1 MSAITDVV
9 AQTEIKPQVEKIS
22 GASTK
27 LVKLVIEESVVVKV
41 RPLQQHWPTTCSP
54 LRNRAPY
61 PTPLLLATFN
71 CSLEV
76 RHGGRRAGR

>member
-27 LVKLVIEESVVVKV
+27 LVKPVIEESVVVKV
-41 RPLQQHWPTTCSP
+41 QRKTSSLRTFILSP
-54 LRNRAPY
+54 RLGP
-61 PTPLLLATFN
+61 FH
-71 CSLEV
+71 SLPGSSLKV

>member
-27 LVKLVIEESVVVKV
+27 LVKPVIEESVVVKV
-41 RPLQQHWPTTCSP
+41 RTSATALAYDLQSTS
-54 LRNRAPY
+54 
-61 PTPLLLATFN
+61 
-71 CSLEV
+71 
-76 RHGGRRAGR
+76 